1 MQLPCQD
8 VKLDSSW
15 YRYNFQFSMQN
26 VVYFNRWLIYSIC
39 VFEANNTY
47 NLASSY

>member
-1 MQLPCQD
+1 
-8 VKLDSSW
+8 
-15 YRYNFQFSMQN
+15 MQN

-47 NLASSY
+47 NLASSYYLNSQNFRI